1 MDGAL
6 TIEKLMETVREVK
19 RLSGPTVSNG
29 LLYPFGGFQIYD
41 NPFLVESEV
50 YEETVQLTFRQ
61 RWIDPISTFRNFQ
74 TMPFEPWVKT
84 RVETRTREI
93 PSSKIFQ
100 TPQGLIMHPVM
111 RREVEKKL
119 RSVTEDT
126 VPPFRNRYGV

>member
-1 MDGAL
+1 MATM
-6 TIEKLMETVREVK
+6 TIEAFNEMRRRVEKMQ
-19 RLSGPTVSNG
+19 GPSVSTG
-29 LLYPFGGFQIYD
+29 LLYPFGGLPIFDSLLMTETETYSVT
-41 NPFLVESEV
+41 VE
-50 YEETVQLTFRQ
+50 LTFRQ
-61 RWIDPISTFRNFQ
+61 RWIEPISTFLNFQ

-93 PSSKIFQ
+93 PSSKILQ
-100 TPQGLIMHPVM
+100 TPQGLFMHPVM